1 MKAIELKAA
10 GVPRT
15 AGFIDRV
22 INHRGAIATAAAVAG
37 AVIAVAGTA
46 APGDALTFAGAFLA
60 LGAAHTLN
68 RKGGAL

>member
-10 GVPRT
+10 GGPRT
-15 AGFIDRV
+15 AA
-22 INHRGAIATAAAVAG
+22 INHRLINPRAAIAPAAAVAG

-46 APGDALTFAGAFLA
+46 AQGDALTFAGAFLA
-60 LGAAHTLN
+60 LGAVHTLN

>member
-10 GVPRT
+10 GVPRI
-15 AGFIDRV
+15 AGV
-22 INHRGAIATAAAVAG
+22 INKVKNMSVAMCLTAAVSG

-46 APGDALTFAGAFLA
+46 AQGDALTFAGAFLA

-68 RKGGAL
+68 RKGGAR